1 MPPYFGGSLS
11 IEAAFGR
18 VPLISEPKKFRCF
31 NWTIA
36 TLIPHS
42 LAVSDSL
49 RLCSRFRCER
59 SDDFFKA
66 RVAAQCV
73 PHWIEFEV
81 AVGCAIPGTTRDW
94 IMCSGCELLDSRIFI
109 ASVNGDSRSKIGQPA
124 YIECIDLHLINNC

>member
-1 MPPYFGGSLS
+1 MDWIVDPVAPSQ
-11 IEAAFGR
+11 
-18 VPLISEPKKFRCF
+18 
-31 NWTIA
+31 
-36 TLIPHS
+36 
-42 LAVSDSL
+42 L
-49 RLCSRFRCER
+49 RKEILQVHER
-59 SDDFFKA
+59 SGRIFLRREGGNDLFES